1 MSNILRRP
9 MFRGGRVSSYGN
21 GIASGLGYAT
31 GGRVG
36 FKVGGISMSSIP
48 KSIYTSIFGS
58 GTTGPASVGAGAVN
72 TATTTG
78 GQLLEAVNRP
88 IQGPGL
94 SPQMQAIE
102 NRMNPKPRQVGIG
115 SSTIGQRLSNLG
127 GRFVGT
133 FPSLSTMGLT
143 AAAFAPVAGLA
154 AANAPE
160 TIEELQVMQQYGPID
175 ETFTDEM
182 LRQYETERAEARRTG
197 TPLGT
202 GETGLTSSSEE
213 LQKILDSQ
221 VKKPASDSV
230 STEPKSKELLEGPQP
245 TALTREEEI
254 AKNKELF
261 RKELGY
267 DEARRSDIG
276 DLLGRISVAALK
288 RPGRGEKRD
297 LGDIAGDVMQMELAA
312 GPGKREKINQAAAT
326 LAINDYVA
334 GKRSREQ
341 TQEILAKIRFDTD
354 YKIEAATNAASI
366 RNKDFTTGLILESE
380 RLKELPT
387 DNKVIKSV
395 LIKQNKG
402 TPVHIINGFEKSQY
416 LDIDS
421 NKLNVGLNIVS
432 YLNGKV
438 IIQKTPGG
446 KIIERTDLTVSK

>member
-160 TIEELQVMQQYGPID
+160 TIEELQVMKQYGPID
-175 ETFTDEM
+175 ETFTEEM
-182 LRQYETERAEARRTG
+182 LQEYEAARAEARRTG

-202 GETGLTSSSEE
+202 GETGLTSSDEE

-221 VKKPASDSV
+221 VKKPKPAPVSLEQK
-230 STEPKSKELLEGPQP
+230 STELQQKTVDTEEPEL
-245 TALTREEEI
+245 TVNDYI
-254 AKNKELF
+254 
-261 RKELGY
+261 
-267 DEARRSDIG
+267 
-276 DLLGRISVAALK
+276 DLLGGKQARRRDVGDMLGRASAAFLK
-288 RPGRGEKRD
+288 RPARGETRGIAD
-297 LGDIAGDVMQMELAA
+297 ALGDFMAAEVAA
-312 GPGKREKINQAAAT
+312 GPGRREKIEQTAAMLDIKDKQAAKRAKEQVELFKGQEDYRDKLAVARSRGT
-326 LAINDYVA
+326 INDQYLAAKKTESTPAAVALAIKNTLPGYSNREFEVVGKKDA
-334 GKRSREQ
+334 AKRSITE
-341 TQEILAKIRFDTD
+341 
-354 YKIEAATNAASI
+354 
-366 RNKDFTTGLILESE
+366 KDI
-380 RLKELPT
+380 
-387 DNKVIKSV
+387 
-395 LIKQNKG
+395 
-402 TPVHIINGFEKSQY
+402 
-416 LDIDS
+416 
-421 NKLNVGLNIVS
+421 
-432 YLNGKV
+432 GKV
-438 IIQKTPGG
+438 IVKENESGTYTAIE
-446 KIIERTDLTVSK
+446 IILKEDGTIGTRPLYTSS